1 MAINPVELRQ
11 HSRVNV
17 DFYADWDWGPE
28 CQYYDKITSLSAGG
42 CFLATKKALSPGQ
55 QVYLRLSTEP
65 GGIISLK
72 GVVRYQLRV
81 TDASPPA
88 GAGVEFIEVPNDT
101 KRKLE
106 EFLQNHR

>member
-42 CFLATKKALSPGQ
+42 CFLATKKQLSPGQ
-55 QVYLRLSTEP
+55 QVYLRLSTESC
-65 GGIISLK
+65 GIINLK

-81 TDASPPA
+81 TDASPSS
-88 GAGVEFIEVPNDT
+88 GAGVEFIDVSNDSR
-101 KRKLE
+101 RKLE
-106 EFLQNHR
+106 EFMHSHR